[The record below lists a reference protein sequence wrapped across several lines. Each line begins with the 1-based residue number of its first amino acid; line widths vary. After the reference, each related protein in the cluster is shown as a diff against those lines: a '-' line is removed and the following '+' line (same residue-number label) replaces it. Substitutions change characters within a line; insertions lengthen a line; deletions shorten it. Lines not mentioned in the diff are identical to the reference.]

1 MRTPYE
7 RRWALVELDVL
18 VAQALGLTLEELV
31 LIYEVQFPVLQ
42 QNELETWYDA
52 RGQVVWTVSKGLK
65 GVGIHDRKEWEAL
78 LAENRR
84 AGDKPYRHVVDGK
97 YSELYAGEERYYWP
111 PYATRDRVGDYGVV
125 WNQID
130 DNE

>member
-1 MRTPYE
+1 M
-7 RRWALVELDVL
+7 L

-78 LAENRR
+78 LAENRQVPATNR
-84 AGDKPYRHVVDGK
+84 TATWWTRK

-125 WNQID
+125 WGGD
-130 DNE
+130 KF